1 MTRTQRG
8 QRGAAAVEMA
18 IVSLIFLSLLLAV
31 IDLSRWLYAFN
42 AAGEATRLGAR
53 LAAICARD
61 ATRQSVIRAR
71 MQPFVPEL
79 TASRAEVVIRFDYQD
94 ADGRSAPSCGSNDCR
109 LVSVWLEGHSI
120 RSIAWFLP
128 GDLGLPTVRSSV
140 SRESMEITEG
150 VCRA

>member
-1 MTRTQRG
+1 MNTMKRM

-42 AAGEATRLGAR
+42 AASEATRLGAR

-61 ATRQSVIRAR
+61 ITRQNVIRMR

-79 TASRAEVVIRFDYQD
+79 TAARAETVIGFDYQD
-94 ADGRSAPSCGSNDCR
+94 ANGRSAPSCGSTDCR
-109 LVSVWLEGHSI
+109 LVSVWLQGHTI

-128 GDLGLPTVRSSV
+128 GEMALPAVRSSV

-150 VCRA
+150 VCSV